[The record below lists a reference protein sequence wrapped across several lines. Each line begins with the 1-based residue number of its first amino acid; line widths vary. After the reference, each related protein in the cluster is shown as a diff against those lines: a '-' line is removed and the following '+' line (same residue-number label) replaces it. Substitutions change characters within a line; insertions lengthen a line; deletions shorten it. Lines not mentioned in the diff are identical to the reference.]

1 MRIQLECRL
10 MKKTPSQSLKAT
22 TCELLA
28 CVLISS
34 LLISSVLMPSLCS
47 ASTLFYLTTNGAG
60 QGASPVSP
68 QEILKFLPGG
78 GSFHIWVQPDALFN
92 GISLDVQK
100 TGSAIRFTGAT
111 VHNPTVGTDT
121 RWLPGLIRN
130 GTVTDSTVSRIE
142 GGALTP
148 LAGFGTGIGP
158 TTSSSDLLYE
168 TNGGFLFATI
178 DFAVPSPT
186 ETATV
191 SLSIGHN
198 LLSDSTGV
206 ASGSIFFGVGDGPV
220 ANTAGASGTTVD
232 LNFVARPLHP
242 ADFDSDGDVDG
253 ADMLTWQNGF
263 GITSGATRTQG
274 DANGDGKV
282 DSDDLGLWESQF
294 GTVPA
299 GAAIA
304 VPETTSVFLAICG
317 TLFGIAIFDRQ

>member
-1 MRIQLECRL
+1 
-10 MKKTPSQSLKAT
+10 MKKTPLLLLKVTA
-22 TCELLA
+22 CELLA
-28 CVLISS
+28 CLLTS
-34 LLISSVLMPSLCS
+34 LLLTPSFCS
-47 ASTLFYLTTNGAG
+47 ASTLFYLSANGVG

-68 QEILKFLPGG
+68 QETLKFLPGG

-111 VHNPTVGTDT
+111 IHNPLVGTDT
-121 RWLPGLIRN
+121 RWLPSLIRN
-130 GTVTDSTVSRIE
+130 GTVTDSKVSRIE

-148 LAGFGTGIGP
+148 LAGFGSGIGP
-158 TTSSSDLLYE
+158 TTSSSDLLYDA
-168 TNGGFLFATI
+168 NGGFLFATI

-186 ETATV
+186 EMATV

-206 ASGSIFFGVGDGPV
+206 ASGAIFFGVGDGPV
-220 ANTAGASGTTVD
+220 ANTSGATGTTVD

-242 ADFDSDGDVDG
+242 SDYDSDGDVDG
-253 ADMLTWQNGF
+253 ADMLTWQDGF
-263 GITSGATRTQG
+263 GITSGAARLQG

-294 GTVPA
+294 GTIPA

-304 VPETTSVFLAICG
+304 VPETSSVYLAFCG
-317 TLFGIAIFDRQ
+317 AVISIAIFGHQ